1 MTIREA
7 LATGLVIGLA
17 LVTSVPVRAEE
28 QQNKDQEKANIS
40 GEALIGVTTQDEEPL
55 NSAKFGEYR
64 EVPNGFTAEHL
75 FLNWT
80 PKEGFFFDLLSR
92 LESMLPKEPAKPR

>member
-7 LATGLVIGLA
+7 LVTGLVIGLA

-55 NSAKFGEYR
+55 NSAKFGEYG
-64 EVPNGFTAEHL
+64 EVPRGFTAEDL
-75 FLNWT
+75 FLNWP
-80 PKEGFFFDLLSR
+80 PKEGFFFDLVAVAVSALGQR
-92 LESMLPKEPAKPR
+92 LEG